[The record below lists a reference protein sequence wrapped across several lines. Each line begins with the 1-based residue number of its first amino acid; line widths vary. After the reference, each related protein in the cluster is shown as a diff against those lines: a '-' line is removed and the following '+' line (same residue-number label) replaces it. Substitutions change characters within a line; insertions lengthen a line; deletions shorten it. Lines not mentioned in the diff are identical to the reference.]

1 MSALPPDEFDEF
13 LVDPDPAEMGKTLSA
28 TRRAG
33 LGTRS
38 LRTLRK
44 GQETEFDEFLDDGI
58 VPTRVDNS
66 RNAYTLSMSAVG
78 IALII
83 CGAIVGLYV
92 LLQAAGGNL
101 LGFLS
106 PTATPSPTPT
116 YDAMN
121 AALTRIKP
129 VTSAATL
136 TPLPVEPTE
145 RDTLLQEIRGQ
156 VSISSPELGPA
167 IDIVQDTA
175 IRRGVT
181 VKTGAGSSA
190 KLLLPDGSIV
200 RIAENTTITL
210 DKLVAEGGN
219 SNIQFI
225 LEQGKI
231 WTVVP
236 RTLVAGQDRFAV
248 VIPDGVVTLAGKPSF
263 MSVQWNAENKNGVV
277 TCLDGDDCRLQNE
290 LGGVSLTSQTQ
301 TETTP
306 GQPPAPAHAI
316 VGDELNGWG
325 LNVPEVI
332 TLTPTAVP
340 TQPPVSS
347 LTAVGTQT
355 LVIPVT
361 ATAPTVAASLTSVP
375 SRTLPP
381 LSITPSPSFTTGLTA
396 SPSASFTVSPTPSVT
411 QTRSQTPTVTLTFT
425 VTANTLTATQTRSQ
439 TPTTPTLTQTR
450 SQTPT
455 TPTLTQTRSQTP
467 TTPTLTQTRSQTP
480 TTPTLTQTRSQTPSL
495 TASWTASVTASITP
509 SLTASLTATLTPSFT
524 ATVTPS
530 FTATHTLS
538 PTPTSTAT
546 HTATIT
552 FTPTYTFTPTVT
564 PTPTPTS
571 FRDYAPSW
579 GSNGKIAFISERL
592 GGTPMVFSM
601 DSDGSNEIAVAPSL
615 TAPASQP
622 KWRPAVGEVLAW
634 LFNDGDSEIQ
644 IWDYASATPTAQTN
658 NSLNETSL
666 VWSNDGQKYVYV
678 DTTVGNGD
686 IYVANWDGSGTPVAI
701 ASHGAADSQ
710 PIWSADNSEIVF
722 VSERGGSK
730 EIWKANADGSGSA
743 AQVTNMSTS
752 GMVNHSPAWQLGARR
767 IAFVSENSSTG
778 VGGVYVIDFDSVTLP
793 VNEADF
799 GTAISSA
806 INTYH
811 SQLVWSPDGT
821 KLAWVAL
828 ENEDPPGIECKNIY
842 VFDGLQVLGLTGD
855 GSCWVEGNNFDPA
868 WSPDG
873 SQIAFTS
880 DRAATWSSPSPRSE
894 IYVVPSDDSGNATLL
909 TDY

>member
-13 LVDPDPAEMGKTLSA
+13 LVDPDPSEMGKTVSA

-58 VPTRVDNS
+58 VPTGVDS
-66 RNAYTLSMSAVG
+66 TRNAYTLGMSAVG

-83 CGAIVGLYV
+83 CGAIVGLFV
-92 LLQAAGGNL
+92 LLQASGGNL
-101 LGFLS
+101 LSFLS

-129 VTSAATL
+129 VTSAATN
-136 TPLPVEPTE
+136 TPLPAEPTE
-145 RDTLLQEIRGQ
+145 KDTLLQEIRGQ

-167 IDIVQDTA
+167 IDILQDTA

-200 RIAENTTITL
+200 RIAENTTVTL
-210 DKLVAEGGN
+210 DKLITDSGN
-219 SNIQFI
+219 SNIQLV

-248 VIPDGVVTLAGKPSF
+248 VIPAGVVTLAGKPSF
-263 MSVQWNAENKNGVV
+263 MSVQWNAENKSGIV
-277 TCLDGDDCRLQNE
+277 TCLDGEDCRLQNE

-316 VGDELNGWG
+316 MEDELSGWG

-347 LTAVGTQT
+347 LTAEGTRT
-355 LVIPVT
+355 LVIPAT
-361 ATAPTVAASLTSVP
+361 ATAATVAASLTIAP

-381 LSITPSPSFTTGLTA
+381 LSVTPSPSASSTA
-396 SPSASFTVSPTPSVT
+396 SSTASFTVSPTASFTVSPTPSITQTRSITPTFTPTFTLTTNTPTFTPTFTQTRSLTPTFTPTFTQTRSLTPSTPTVT
-411 QTRSQTPTVTLTFT
+411 QTRSI
-425 VTANTLTATQTRSQ
+425 
-439 TPTTPTLTQTR
+439 
-450 SQTPT
+450 
-455 TPTLTQTRSQTP
+455 
-467 TTPTLTQTRSQTP
+467 
-480 TTPTLTQTRSQTPSL
+480 TPSL
-495 TASWTASVTASITP
+495 TASI
-509 SLTASLTATLTPSFT
+509 TASLTATLTPSFT
-524 ATVTPS
+524 ATSTPS
-530 FTATHTLS
+530 FTATSTPS
-538 PTPTSTAT
+538 FTATPTPSLTPTWTAT
-546 HTATIT
+546 FTATLT
-552 FTPTYTFTPTVT
+552 FTPTATFTPTVT
-564 PTPTPTS
+564 PTPTPTGHK
-571 FRDYAPSW
+571 DYAPSW
-579 GSNGKIAFISERL
+579 GANGKIAFISERL

-601 DSDGSNEIAVAPSL
+601 SSDGSNETVVAPSL
-615 TAPASQP
+615 TAPASRPQ
-622 KWRPAVGEVLAW
+622 WRPAVGEMLAW

-644 IWDYASATPTAQTN
+644 IWDYASATPVTQTA
-658 NSLNETSL
+658 NSLGETSL
-666 VWSNDGQKYVYV
+666 AWSSDGMKYVYV
-678 DTTVGNGD
+678 DSSVGNGD
-686 IYVANWDGSGTPVAI
+686 IYVANWDGSGMIAI
-701 ASHGAADSQ
+701 AAHSAADSQ
-710 PIWSADNSEIVF
+710 PTWSTNNSEIVF
-722 VSERGGSK
+722 VSERDGSK
-730 EIWKANADGSGSA
+730 EIWKANADGSGSPT
-743 AQVTNMSTS
+743 QITNTSTS
-752 GMVNHSPAWQLGARR
+752 GIVNHSPAWQPGVQRL
-767 IAFVSENSSTG
+767 AFVSEDTSTG
-778 VGGVYVIDFDSVTLP
+778 TGGVYVIDFDSATLP
-793 VNEADF
+793 VNEAGF
-799 GTAISSA
+799 GTAISNA
-806 INTYH
+806 VNTYH
-811 SQLVWSPDGT
+811 GQLVWSPDGA

-828 ENEDPPGIECKNIY
+828 ESENPPAFDCKNIY
-842 VFDGLQVLGLTGD
+842 VFDGVQVLGLTGS
-855 GSCWVEGNNFDPA
+855 GSCWIEGNNFDPA

-880 DRAATWSSPSPRSE
+880 DRAATWSFPSSRRE
-894 IYVVPSDDSGNATLL
+894 IYVVPSNGSGSATLL